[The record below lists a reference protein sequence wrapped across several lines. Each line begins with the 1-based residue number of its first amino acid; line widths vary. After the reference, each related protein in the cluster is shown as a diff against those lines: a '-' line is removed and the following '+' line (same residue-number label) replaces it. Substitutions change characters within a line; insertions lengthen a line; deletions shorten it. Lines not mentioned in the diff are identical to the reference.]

1 MPVNAAIRKV
11 VGIVSDKVTNRR
23 RWIFAAI
30 AGASLIAVGAAAR
43 LRARRS
49 SDPDAPSDVG
59 FMFALHDA
67 LRRDL
72 SRLREAAANIDDSAE
87 VPATVLAGW
96 DTFRDELDFHHHA
109 EDEDLWPV
117 LRRELSD
124 PRDLAA
130 VDVMVEEHQHIEPAL
145 AAVDSALHGTGELMT
160 TVDALSAVVLDH
172 LTHEEREVLPLI
184 ERHMTRAQWR
194 AFLITER
201 NRRPTREGPKFLGWV
216 LDDAG
221 EQDAAAVLA
230 EIPPPARLAYRWVIR
245 PRHDAQHLW
254 QVPAP
259 ARRA

>member
-1 MPVNAAIRKV
+1 VNAAIRRV
-11 VGIVSDKVTNRR
+11 VGIVSDKVKNGR

-30 AGASLIAVGAAAR
+30 AGASLIAVGIVAR

-49 SDPDAPSDVG
+49 SDPDAASNVG

-72 SRLREAAANIDDSAE
+72 SRLREAAANIEDSAQ

-96 DTFRDELDFHHHA
+96 ETFRYELDFHHHA

-130 VDVMVEEHQHIEPAL
+130 LDVMVEEHQHIEPSL

-160 TVDALSAVVLDH
+160 TVDALSSVVLDH
-172 LTHEEREVLPLI
+172 LAQEEREVLPLI

-201 NRRPTREGPKFLGWV
+201 NRRPPRERPEFLGWV

-221 EQDAAAVLA
+221 QQDAAAVLA

-254 QVPAP
+254 QLPAP
-259 ARRA
+259 AATA